1 MMNCSRQKLIDKIL
15 KHCAV
20 NSISHEDFIHAL
32 LTLLYSD
39 MRAFSSTEHV
49 LCNDDG
55 VLMVTVKRME

>member
-1 MMNCSRQKLIDKIL
+1 M

-39 MRAFSSTEHV
+39 MRAFSTTEHV

-55 VLMVTVKRME
+55 VLLVTVKRME